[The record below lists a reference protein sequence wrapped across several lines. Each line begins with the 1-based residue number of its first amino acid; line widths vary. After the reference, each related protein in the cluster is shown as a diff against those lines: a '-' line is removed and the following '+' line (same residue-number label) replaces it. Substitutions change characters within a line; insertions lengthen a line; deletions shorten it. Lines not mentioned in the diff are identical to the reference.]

1 MIQHRRSCASIER
14 PAKEAHRMS
23 FELHGRLTYRFR
35 NVLLL
40 LWVSFLVTVSRLR
53 HGPRL
58 SEWTWIFETATA
70 FLRLQE
76 RVAFGLP
83 TIAKQREYMDAL
95 VVRSSE
101 LAHMQIEAVEAAAVK
116 GRWFVPRTA
125 AGESVILY
133 LHGGGYAF
141 SVRAHDNLIAFVAL
155 ATQVRTF
162 ALDYRLAPEHPF
174 PAQLE
179 DAQAAYHWLLSSG
192 IASNRIVIAG
202 DSAGGN
208 LALALLLALRDAQQP
223 LPVLAVCLSPWT
235 DMESSSTS
243 LNENGPYDWIEQRM
257 IVQWAEWFCRG
268 TDPQN
273 PLVSPVHADLRGLP
287 PIYIQ
292 AGDAEL
298 LIDMIRM
305 FVRKAKAQGTPVS
318 LEVWKQMNHVF
329 QAYGPITQQSK
340 KALQRIAE
348 VIQQVRGEGGSRLL

>member
-1 MIQHRRSCASIER
+1 MH
-14 PAKEAHRMS
+14 
-23 FELHGRLTYRFR
+23 FELHGRLTYRLR
-35 NVLLL
+35 NMLLL
-40 LWVSFLVTVSRLR
+40 LWVSLLVTVSRLC

-58 SEWTWIFETATA
+58 SGWTWVVETTTT

-83 TIAKQREYMDAL
+83 TIAHQREYMDA
-95 VVRSSE
+95 VVARSSE
-101 LAHMQIEAVEAAAVK
+101 LVHMQIEAVEADGVK

-125 AGESVILY
+125 AGASVVLY

-141 SVRAHDNLIAFVAL
+141 SIRAHDNLIAFVAL
-155 ATQVRTF
+155 AAQARTF
-162 ALDYRLAPEHPF
+162 ALDYRLTPEHPF

-192 IASNRIVIAG
+192 IAPQHIVIAG

-208 LALALLLALRDAQQP
+208 LALTLLLVLRDAQQP
-223 LPVLAVCLSPWT
+223 LPGLAVCLCPWT
-235 DMESSSTS
+235 DMDSSYRS
-243 LNENGPYDWIEQRM
+243 LKENEPYDWIEQRM
-257 IVQWAEWFCRG
+257 TVQWAEWFCRG
-268 TDPQN
+268 TDPEN

-298 LIDMIRM
+298 LIDMIRV
-305 FVRKAKAQGTPVS
+305 FAGKAKAQGASVS
-318 LEVWKQMNHVF
+318 LEVWKHMNHVF

-340 KALQRIAE
+340 EALQRIGE
-348 VIQQVRGEGGSRLL
+348 VIQQVRGA

>member
-1 MIQHRRSCASIER
+1 MR
-14 PAKEAHRMS
+14 
-23 FELHGRLTYRFR
+23 FELQGRLTYRFR

-40 LWVSFLVTVSRLR
+40 LWVSFLVMMSRLR

-58 SEWTWIFETATA
+58 SGWTWVVETTTT

-83 TIAKQREYMDAL
+83 TIAHQREYMDAL
-95 VVRSSE
+95 VARSSE
-101 LAHMQIEAVEAAAVK
+101 LAHMQIEAVEAGGVK

-125 AGESVILY
+125 AGASVVLY

-141 SVRAHDNLIAFVAL
+141 SIRAHDNLIAFVAL
-155 ATQVRTF
+155 AAQARTF
-162 ALDYRLAPEHPF
+162 ALDYRLTPEHPF

-192 IASNRIVIAG
+192 IAPQHIVIAG

-208 LALALLLALRDAQQP
+208 LALTLLLVLRDAQQP
-223 LPVLAVCLSPWT
+223 LPGLAVCLCPWT
-235 DMESSSTS
+235 DMDSSSRS
-243 LNENGPYDWIEQRM
+243 LKEKEPYDWMEQRM
-257 IVQWAEWFCRG
+257 IMQWAEWYCRG

-305 FVRKAKAQGTPVS
+305 FVRKAQEQGIPIS

-329 QAYGPITQQSK
+329 QAYGTITPQSK
-340 KALQRIAE
+340 EALLRIGE
-348 VIQQVRGEGGSRLL
+348 VIQQVIGV